1 MRTMQN
7 FAAQQL
13 STWQMNQV
21 KGGWRC
27 FVVTKWGEGD
37 NMNEGYWV
45 DVPGNNAS
53 EAATN
58 IGRVE
63 NAVGV
68 VC

>member
-1 MRTMQN
+1 MKTMKD

-13 STWQMNQV
+13 SKRQMPQV

-27 FVVTKWGEGD
+27 FVVTKWGEVD

-53 EAATN
+53 EAAN
-58 IGRVE
+58 
-63 NAVGV
+63 
-68 VC
+68 